1 MQRTCS
7 GERSRWTSSLTPPV
21 VDGWDVYD
29 NSNMSGPMLIASGS
43 AGNSV
48 VVADVIRWKR
58 LENQL
63 P

>member
-1 MQRTCS
+1 
-7 GERSRWTSSLTPPV
+7 
-21 VDGWDVYD
+21 VYD

-58 LENQL
+58 LEDQL